1 MSSCV
6 VPVECG
12 TPDGKTDGKIDGKID
27 YHGRRRFNSPLD
39 PITAQLYRPF
49 ILDGRAP
56 YKRRFE
62 WTGERLADD
71 VDSSGGGGG
80 GGGGRSGAGEDLYW
94 KVVGTGAIAKSV
106 SVGEGDDGDV
116 TLRIQCTGSR
126 TGGMAPHNMVLF
138 ERSQVEPSTREAYL
152 LFTNADGK
160 LEAPG
165 EPPGGR

>member
-1 MSSCV
+1 MSSRV
-6 VPVECG
+6 VPVACG
-12 TPDGKTDGKIDGKID
+12 TPGGKIDGKID
-27 YHGRRRFNSPLD
+27 SHGRRRFNSPLD
-39 PITAQLYRPF
+39 STTAHLYRPF
-49 ILDGRAP
+49 ILDLKVP

-62 WTGERLADD
+62 WTGESLADD

-126 TGGMAPHNMVLF
+126 TGGMAPHKMVIRHVL
-138 ERSQVEPSTREAYL
+138 
-152 LFTNADGK
+152 K
-160 LEAPG
+160 
-165 EPPGGR
+165 

>member
-71 VDSSGGGGG
+71 VDSSGGGAVAAAAAAARAKTST
-80 GGGGRSGAGEDLYW
+80 GRSWEREQSQSP
-94 KVVGTGAIAKSV
+94 SV
-106 SVGEGDDGDV
+106 LARATTATS
-116 TLRIQCTGSR
+116 
-126 TGGMAPHNMVLF
+126 P
-138 ERSQVEPSTREAYL
+138 
-152 LFTNADGK
+152 
-160 LEAPG
+160 
-165 EPPGGR
+165 